1 MKDYSKTKK
10 LRLSE
15 QDDVADNQT
24 IVTSGAVPIEVNNDK
39 KKASLPKE
47 LPVMALRNSVLFPNA
62 VLPVTIGR
70 PASRALVE
78 YVAKEQALFVA
89 ATQLDETDTNPDIA
103 ALNPIGVTA
112 RVVKLVK
119 LPDGSITV
127 ILNGF
132 ERVGIVEQ
140 TAAEPFLRATV
151 RRVRDAKV
159 PDDKQER
166 LNVILSAIRDKS
178 SDVFRLMENISPE
191 AHIAVRNISDPD
203 FLVNLVASSL
213 EVESHVKLDLLN
225 RNNLYD
231 RAEALIAVVEK
242 QLQFLQLKDDIQ
254 SKARQG
260 IDRQQ
265 REYMLHEMTRT
276 IQDELGDNPQNVLIT
291 KYRSQAAQKVWSKT
305 VQEAFDKEL
314 DRFSRLNSN
323 SPEYGISQNYLDAM
337 VSLPWGYYSEDN
349 LDLNRAQR
357 VLDSR
362 HYGMEKVKERV
373 LEHLAV
379 LKLKGD
385 LKSPILCLYGPPGVG
400 KTSLGKSVAEALD
413 RKFVRMS
420 LGGLHDEAEI
430 RGHRRTYIG
439 AMPGRIIEN
448 IRLAGTS
455 NPVFILDEI
464 DKVSN
469 DYHGDPASA
478 LLEVLDPEQ
487 NTAFHDNFLDLDY
500 DLSKVLFIATANNL
514 STIPAPLLDRMELI
528 PVDGYLLEEKI
539 QIAQRHL
546 IPKEKENNGLKD
558 GQLNL
563 SDDTVSYLI
572 EKYTRE
578 SGVRNLDKEIAHLCR
593 KVALEVAKGK
603 EASPD
608 IQPADVKRLLGNEK
622 FDHDIWHDDLPAGV
636 VTGLAW
642 TAVGGEIL
650 FVECAASAGKGK
662 MTLTGNLGD
671 VMKES
676 AILAVELV
684 RSNAANFGIKG
695 VDFDNENFH
704 IHVPEGAV
712 PKDGPS
718 AGVTMT
724 TAIVSA
730 LTGRRVRKRIAMTGE
745 ITLRGMVL
753 PVGGI
758 TEKILAAKRA
768 GITDIILCHENEK
781 DIEEIKVE
789 YVRGL
794 NFHYV
799 SNVSEVLNIAL
810 EPAKED
816 NNQTDPSEQ

>member
-1 MKDYSKTKK
+1 MSDNPKNKKNKSADQEPFDDNHVIGSDSIVISSNSKKT
-10 LRLSE
+10 
-15 QDDVADNQT
+15 A
-24 IVTSGAVPIEVNNDK
+24 I
-39 KKASLPKE
+39 PKE
-47 LPVMALRNSVLFPNA
+47 LPVMALRNAVLFPNT
-62 VLPVTIGR
+62 VLPISVGR
-70 PASRALVE
+70 TRSRAVIDFVTRE
-78 YVAKEQALFVA
+78 HSLFVA
-89 ATQLDETDTNPDIA
+89 AAQFDDSIENPELD
-103 ALNPIGVTA
+103 ALNPVGVTA
-112 RVVKLVK
+112 RVVKVVNM
-119 LPDGSITV
+119 PDNTLTV
-127 ILNGF
+127 IINGI
-132 ERVGIVEQ
+132 ERVNLLEQ
-140 TAAEPFLRATV
+140 TQSEPFIKATIRRSRESKISDEQKERLKVLISSVRDKAAE
-151 RRVRDAKV
+151 
-159 PDDKQER
+159 
-166 LNVILSAIRDKS
+166 
-178 SDVFRLMENISPE
+178 VFRLMESAPPE
-191 AHIAVRNISDPD
+191 AAIAVRNINDD
-203 FLVNLVASSL
+203 NFLINLVASNINA
-213 EVESHVKLDLLN
+213 ETDAKLQLLQCTN
-225 RNNLYD
+225 IYD
-231 RAEALIAVVEK
+231 RAEKLMEIIER
-242 QLQFLQLKDDIQ
+242 QLQYLQLRDDIQ

-265 REYMLHEMTRT
+265 REYMLQEMTRT
-276 IQDELGDNPQNVLIT
+276 IQDELGDNPQDALVA
-291 KYRSQAAQKVWSKT
+291 KYREAAEKKVWGEAAQ
-305 VQEAFDKEL
+305 QAFDKEL
-314 DRFSRLNSN
+314 ERFARLNSN
-323 SPEYGISQNYLDAM
+323 SPEYGICQNYLDAM
-337 VSLPWGYYSEDN
+337 VALPWGDYTQDN
-349 LDLNRAQR
+349 LDLNRAQQ
-357 VLDSR
+357 VLDQR
-362 HYGMEKVKERV
+362 HYGMDKVKERI

-400 KTSLGKSVAEALD
+400 KTSLGKSVAEALG
-413 RKFVRMS
+413 RKYVRMS

-439 AMPGRIIEN
+439 AMPGRILEN
-448 IRLAGTS
+448 IRIAGSS

-464 DKVSN
+464 DKLSS

-500 DLSKVLFIATANNL
+500 DLSKVLFIATANNVA
-514 STIPAPLLDRMELI
+514 SISAPLLDRMELI
-528 PVDGYLLEEKI
+528 PVDGYLLEEKV

-546 IPKEKENNGLKD
+546 FPKEIENNGLKPE
-558 GQLNL
+558 QLKL
-563 SDDTVSYLI
+563 SDDTVAYLI

-593 KVALEVAKGK
+593 KVALEVARKDDAK
-603 EASPD
+603 SDTPAEL
-608 IQPADVKRLLGNEK
+608 QPADVKRLLGNEK

-650 FVECAASAGKGK
+650 FVECAASKGKGK

-676 AILAVELV
+676 AVLALEFV
-684 RSNAANFGIKG
+684 RSNAVNFHIKD

-718 AGVTMT
+718 AGITMV

-730 LTGRRVRKRIAMTGE
+730 LTGRRVKKRIAMTGE

-768 GITDIILCHENEK
+768 GITDIILCSENKK
-781 DIEEIKVE
+781 DIEDIKPVYVE
-789 YVRGL
+789 GL

-799 SNVSEVLNIAL
+799 KHIAEVVNLAL
-810 EPAKED
+810 EAEPL
-816 NNQTDPSEQ
+816 NNTQNDHQ

>member
-1 MKDYSKTKK
+1 MSDNSNSKKIQLIEANPFDETN
-10 LRLSE
+10 LAEGNHSFVI
-15 QDDVADNQT
+15 D
-24 IVTSGAVPIEVNNDK
+24 SGDK
-39 KKASLPKE
+39 KKIQLPKE
-47 LPVMALRNSVLFPNA
+47 LPVMALRNSVLFPNT
-62 VLPVTIGR
+62 VLPISVGR
-70 PASRALVE
+70 PASRALIDQVSRDHGI
-78 YVAKEQALFVA
+78 FVA
-89 ATQLDETDTNPDIA
+89 ATQLDENEETPSIA
-103 ALNPIGVTA
+103 DLHTVGVTA
-112 RVVKLVK
+112 RIVKVVNM
-119 LPDGSITV
+119 PDNTLTV
-127 ILNGF
+127 IINGL
-132 ERVGIVEQ
+132 ERVNIIEQ
-140 TAAEPFLRATV
+140 TQSEPFLKATIRRARET
-151 RRVRDAKV
+151 RI
-159 PDDKQER
+159 PDDQKER
-166 LNVILSAIRDKS
+166 LEVLIAAIRDKAS
-178 SDVFRLMENISPE
+178 EVFRLMESAPPE
-191 AHIAVRNISDPD
+191 AAVAVRNITDSN
-203 FLVNLVASSL
+203 FLINLVASNINA
-213 EVESHVKLDLLN
+213 EVQAKAELLKCPN
-225 RNNLYD
+225 IYE
-231 RAEALIAVVEK
+231 RAECLMTLVEK
-242 QLQFLQLKDDIQ
+242 QLQFLKLKDDIQ

-276 IQDELGDNPQNVLIT
+276 IQDELGDNPQSALVA
-291 KYRSQAAQKVWSKT
+291 KYRAQAAKKVWNKET
-305 VQEAFDKEL
+305 QEAFDKEL

-323 SPEYGISQNYLDAM
+323 SPEFGISQNYLDAM
-337 VSLPWGYYSEDN
+337 VALPWGFYTDDN
-349 LDLNRAQR
+349 LDINRAQQ

-362 HYGMEKVKERV
+362 HYGMEKVKERI

-385 LKSPILCLYGPPGVG
+385 LKSPIICLYGPPGVG
-400 KTSLGKSVAEALD
+400 KTSLGKSVAEALG
-413 RKFVRMS
+413 RKYVRMS

-439 AMPGRIIEN
+439 AMPGRILEN
-448 IRLAGTS
+448 IRIAGSS

-464 DKVSN
+464 DKVSS

-500 DLSKVLFIATANNL
+500 DLSKVLFIATANTL
-514 STIPAPLLDRMELI
+514 GTIPAPLLDRMELI

-539 QIAQRHL
+539 QIAHRHL
-546 IPKEKENNGLKD
+546 VPKEITNNGLKPE
-558 GQLNL
+558 QLSL
-563 SDDTVSYLI
+563 SDETISYII

-578 SGVRNLDKEIAHLCR
+578 SGVRTLDKELAHLCR
-593 KVALEVAKGK
+593 KVALEVAKGNNPNP
-603 EASPD
+603 AIS
-608 IQPADVKRLLGNEK
+608 PADVKRLLGNEK

-650 FVECAASAGKGK
+650 FVECAASKGKGK

-676 AILAVELV
+676 AILALEIV
-684 RSNAANFGIKG
+684 RSNAEAFGITE

-768 GITDIILCHENEK
+768 GITDIILCNENQK
-781 DIEEIKVE
+781 DIDTIKKE
-789 YVRGL
+789 YVQGL
-794 NFHYV
+794 TFHYV
-799 SNVSEVLNIAL
+799 QRVAEVLDIAL
-810 EPAKED
+810 EQKQDD
-816 NNQTDPSEQ
+816 NNNN